1 MSTATQQK
9 AAYRLHRAG
18 LFVAYFR
25 GNVPVAEPHVNG
37 RQPPGLHAVG
47 DSHDSALV
55 ALLAK
60 ATEAESKLK
69 NELGNAKI
77 RVTNIKRL
85 LKPVETR

>member
-1 MSTATQQK
+1 MMNRRSPHYGK
-9 AAYRLHRAG
+9 HI
-18 LFVAYFR
+18 AYFR
-25 GNVPVAEPHVNG
+25 GNVPVAEPQVNG

-47 DSHDSALV
+47 DSQEAAMQSLLV
-55 ALLAK
+55 K

-77 RVTNIKRL
+77 RVQNIKRL

>member
-1 MSTATQQK
+1 MNKRSHHCGK
-9 AAYRLHRAG
+9 HI
-18 LFVAYFR
+18 AYFR
-25 GNVPVAEPHVNG
+25 GNVPVAEPLSG
-37 RQPPGLHAVG
+37 RQPQGVHAVG
-47 DSHDSALV
+47 DSHDSALA